1 MSLACAADLVI
12 AAESARFTMA
22 YTRAGLTPDGSG
34 TFFLPRIVGL
44 HRALDLVL
52 TNRMLNA
59 REAQEWGIV
68 ARVVADDAFA
78 EQVRALAGQ
87 LAAGPSHALGA
98 AKRLVRTSFG
108 ESLESQ
114 MAHESDAI
122 ADAMRSTDGR
132 EGIAAFLQKR
142 PPSFSGS

>member
-1 MSLACAADLVI
+1 MRLRCAADLVS

-59 REAQEWGIV
+59 REAEEWGIV

-78 EQVRALAGQ
+78 EHGRALASQ
-87 LAAGPSHALGA
+87 LAAGPSHAFSA
-98 AKRLVRTSFG
+98 ATRLVRTSFG
-108 ESLESQ
+108 DSL
-114 MAHESDAI
+114 
-122 ADAMRSTDGR
+122 
-132 EGIAAFLQKR
+132 
-142 PPSFSGS
+142 